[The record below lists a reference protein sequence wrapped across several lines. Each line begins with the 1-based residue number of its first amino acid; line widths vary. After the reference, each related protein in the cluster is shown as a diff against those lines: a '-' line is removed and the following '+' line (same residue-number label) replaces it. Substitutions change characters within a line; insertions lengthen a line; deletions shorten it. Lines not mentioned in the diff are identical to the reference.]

1 MYRDEE
7 YLRAASEY
15 MGERLRGARMVGV
28 PGTDH
33 LPWEG
38 DQESVLAAIET
49 FFGELGQTVVEP
61 GLILTTVLEAE
72 VPDSEPGLAHSAF
85 SRFRGRELEAPAG
98 RVRASF
104 DGPARAVRCASALA
118 GVVPSLRAGVHT
130 GECELRDDGR
140 LSGAA
145 LEIAAGVAGAA
156 QPGQILATS
165 TVRDLV
171 AGSGHGV
178 RRARHR
184 HARRSD
190 DWRVFA
196 SSRTA
201 RRASQQHQPWV
212 RAVVPKRWRTPETA
226 ASRARPEARTSSQW
240 SALGQPASSQRPSG
254 DHSSSES
261 RPGPRRTVSPWMR
274 TSVSSPVRT
283 ASASRLPVGA

>member
-85 SRFRGRELEAPAG
+85 SRFRGRQLEAPAG

-118 GVVPSLRAGVHT
+118 GIVPSLRAGVHT

-171 AGSGHGV
+171 AGSGMEFAEHGTV
-178 RRARHR
+178 TLEETTH
-184 HARRSD
+184 
-190 DWRVFA
+190 WRLSA
-196 SSRTA
+196 SS
-201 RRASQQHQPWV
+201 P
-212 RAVVPKRWRTPETA
+212 
-226 ASRARPEARTSSQW
+226 
-240 SALGQPASSQRPSG
+240 
-254 DHSSSES
+254 
-261 RPGPRRTVSPWMR
+261 
-274 TSVSSPVRT
+274 
-283 ASASRLPVGA
+283 